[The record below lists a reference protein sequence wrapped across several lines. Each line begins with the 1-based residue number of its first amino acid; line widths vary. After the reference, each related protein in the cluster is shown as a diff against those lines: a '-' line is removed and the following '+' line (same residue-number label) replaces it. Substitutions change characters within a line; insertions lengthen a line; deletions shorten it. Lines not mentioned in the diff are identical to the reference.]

1 MATATAAALMGMECE
16 IFMGKEDTE
25 RQALNVY
32 RMRLLG
38 AKVNAVTS
46 GTATLKD
53 AVSETMREWTNRI
66 SDTHYILGSVMGP
79 HPFPTIV
86 RDFQAVISKEIKEQI
101 LEKEGRLPDAVLAC
115 VGGGSNAIGTFYNF
129 KYGIDIMEQMGIP
142 VQKIHAGKANMFLSP
157 LFRDTAG
164 RYRRSRRCSAGCFCG
179 VVEAERFSRHR
190 RAPPSHGLFL
200 HW

>member
-1 MATATAAALMGMECE
+1 MGMECE

-66 SDTHYILGSVMGP
+66 SDTHYVLGSVMGP
-79 HPFPTIV
+79 HPFPTHA
-86 RDFQAVISKEIKEQI
+86 RTAS
-101 LEKEGRLPDAVLAC
+101 GSLP
-115 VGGGSNAIGTFYNF
+115 S
-129 KYGIDIMEQMGIP
+129 
-142 VQKIHAGKANMFLSP
+142 
-157 LFRDTAG
+157 
-164 RYRRSRRCSAGCFCG
+164 
-179 VVEAERFSRHR
+179 FSRICSLISLEIT
-190 RAPPSHGLFL
+190 A
-200 HW
+200 